1 MILQRTFSL
10 VRNQPAVEMNS
21 SFHLNKI
28 DEDNEILLDDLG
40 AEHESSDEEEDD
52 EDEFFAFDKRR
63 HESGPQKLS

>member
-1 MILQRTFSL
+1 
-10 VRNQPAVEMNS
+10 MNS

-63 HESGPQKLS
+63 HESGPLQLS